1 MLASWHNKVECVKWM
16 LTNMS
21 AKEIAHPDNVRLS
34 LSLSSTIDLSWTT
47 EESLSP
53 LHLERSLTCLSLS
66 LFTSPSIR
74 SLGASPP

>member
-1 MLASWHNKVECVKWM
+1 MRAARDNKVECVKWM
-16 LTNMS
+16 LTNTS
-21 AKEIAHPDNVRLS
+21 AKEIAHQSNVRLS
-34 LSLSSTIDLSWTT
+34 LSLSSTVDPSWTT

-66 LFTSPSIR
+66 LFTSPSVR